1 MLVLDEPFQGLD
13 AWHKERLRHVIDTLL
28 EERELSLIFVTHY
41 PDELPS
47 SVDRIKK
54 IGC

>member
-13 AWHKERLRHVIDTLL
+13 PDNKERGRRVIDAMV
-28 EERELSLIFVTHY
+28 EARGSSLIFVTHY

-47 SVDRIKK
+47 CVTLHKSLRE
-54 IGC
+54 